1 MSSWTVE
8 RVDTALVSERSRRLL
23 LLLVVAAVLML
34 SSSGSVRI
42 IRSSRGINLSSEG
55 LLSCLSADDGNDVD
69 GGATAVSDTAAVPSL
84 TT

>member
-1 MSSWTVE
+1 MSSWAVE

-23 LLLVVAAVLML
+23 LLVALAVVV

-42 IRSSRGINLSSEG
+42 IRSSRGINFSSEG
-55 LLSCLSADDGNDVD
+55 LLSCLSADDVDVVD
-69 GGATAVSDTAAVPSL
+69 GGATAVSDTAAGPSL

>member
-1 MSSWTVE
+1 VE

-23 LLLVVAAVLML
+23 LLLVALMVAVVV

-55 LLSCLSADDGNDVD
+55 LLSCLSADDVDEVD

>member
-1 MSSWTVE
+1 ME

-23 LLLVVAAVLML
+23 LLLVALAVVV